1 MPPVFI
7 NCRDKRSYFY
17 CPSPAAI
24 EHRHL
29 CLQLFLRNMSKI
41 GTPAYLSATFKY
53 KLMLTLNLPFSPSH
67 SYENCESVEVRS
79 TLLLAIHHQN
89 VIGWDNFL
97 CGFTSQYWMQL
108 YNTSQIDSP
117 PTSFDHQWDEKLINL
132 TTSLLKDIWAGRNAH
147 LHGTYWREA
156 KQKFKERV
164 QAEVQHL
171 YLSSRPKGKGHLNT
185 HSIPLEDLLQQSTS
199 NLQRWMGR
207 VDHQHHVSKYIHRG
221 NTSRQL
227 T

>member
-1 MPPVFI
+1 VFI

-89 VIGWDNFL
+89 VIGWDNFH
-97 CGFTSQYWMQL
+97 
-108 YNTSQIDSP
+108 SP
-117 PTSFDHQWDEKLINL
+117 PSSFDHQRDEKLINL
-132 TTSLLKDIWAGRNAH
+132 TSSLLKDIWAGRNAH
-147 LHGTYWREA
+147 LHGISWREA
-156 KQKFKERV
+156 KQKFRERI

-171 YLSSRPKGKGHLNT
+171 YLSSRPKGEGHPNT
-185 HSIPLEDLLQQSTS
+185 HSIPLEDLLQQSTT

-207 VDHQHHVSKYIHRG
+207 VDHQRHVSKYIRQG

-227 T
+227 TLWQAYNLAPSNISQTHTYPP